1 MTKESS
7 AISALSNPALAN
19 KLVEEALSSADQ
31 EVASQPVKV
40 DVDLPPDLT
49 VELPGGLFNPFE
61 GVTTTAEIR
70 ELNGADEEAI
80 ARMPDAG
87 KALLTILERAT
98 VKIGEKKADQET
110 LDLML
115 AGDREAL
122 LLAIRKATFGSEVIL
137 GPGECT
143 ECGEEQTFH
152 VDLDKDVEM
161 KKLKDEDR
169 QFIVDCKIGKVSV
182 MLPSGFVQK
191 SIINSGNKNAAE
203 LDTILLKGCITSIN
217 GNPIITMDT
226 VKSLSLKDRRT
237 IIAEI
242 ITKNPGPQL
251 AQIKKTCT
259 ACGTEVP
266 LPLTLADLF
275 RE

>member
-1 MTKESS
+1 MTTDSTTV
-7 AISALSNPALAN
+7 SALANPKLAN
-19 KLVEEALSSADQ
+19 KLVEEALASVEKEA
-31 EVASQPVKV
+31 ESQPVKV
-40 DVDLPPDLT
+40 EADLPPDLT
-49 VELPGGLFNPFE
+49 VQLPGGLFNPFE

-70 ELNGADEEAI
+70 ELTGADEEAI
-80 ARMPDAG
+80 ARIPDAG

-98 VKIGEKKADQET
+98 VKIGDKNADQET

-115 AGDREAL
+115 AGDREAI
-122 LLAIRKATFGSEVIL
+122 LLAIRKATFGTEVIL
-137 GPGECT
+137 GPGECP
-143 ECGEEQTFH
+143 ECGEEQTFY

-169 QFIVDCKIGKVSV
+169 EFIVSCKVGKVAV

-203 LDTILLKGCITSIN
+203 LDTLLLKGCITSIN

-226 VKSLSLKDRRT
+226 IKNLSLKDRRT
-237 IIAEI
+237 IISEI

-251 AQIKKTCT
+251 AQVTKECT
-259 ACGTEVP
+259 VCGTEVP